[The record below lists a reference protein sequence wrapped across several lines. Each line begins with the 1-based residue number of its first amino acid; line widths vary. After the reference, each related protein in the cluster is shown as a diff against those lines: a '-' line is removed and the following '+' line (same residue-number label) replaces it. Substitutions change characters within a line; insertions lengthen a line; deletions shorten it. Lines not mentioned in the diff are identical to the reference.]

1 MKLKE
6 KLAILVTALVLS
18 VAGFNLI
25 AAPTID
31 ILKIGHQAGYEIIAN
46 YLAKTDASRPATK
59 G

>member
-6 KLAILVTALVLS
+6 KLAIIAAAVALS

-25 AAPTID
+25 AAPTVD
-31 ILKIGHQAGYEIIAN
+31 ILKVGHQAGYEIIAN
-46 YLAKTDASRPATK
+46 YLAKTGASRTVPR

>member
-6 KLAILVTALVLS
+6 KIAIVAAAVALS

-25 AAPTID
+25 AGPTVD
-31 ILKIGHQAGYEIIAN
+31 ILKVGHQAGYEIIAN
-46 YLAKTDASRPATK
+46 YLAKGDASRAVPK